1 MEWPVILALLL
12 AIPIILFPVAFIWYL
27 NVGGL
32 YAAIKEG
39 RLKVFQPVLRKI
51 RIVLMV
57 TVPLAVYALLI
68 WFFLGNFG
76 WLVALAVALA
86 IPVVLLVPALIWAA
100 VVSGLYQVARDRL
113 RRRAATQRRRAAR
126 ATEEVAVVREVARGG
141 L

>member
-1 MEWPVILALLL
+1 MEWPVILVLLL
-12 AIPIILFPVAFIWYL
+12 VIPIILFPAVFVWYL

-39 RLKVFQPVLRKI
+39 RREVFQPILRKI
-51 RIVLMV
+51 RIGLTV

-76 WLVALAVALA
+76 WPVALAAALA
-86 IPVVLLVPALIWAA
+86 IPIVLLVPVLIWAA
-100 VVSGLYQVARDRL
+100 VVSGLYQVARDTL
-113 RRRAATQRRRAAR
+113 RRRAATNRRRAAR
-126 ATEEVAVVREVARGG
+126 VIEEAVVPEVARRGG